1 MASTLT
7 NLIYHVVFSTKER
20 RPFVDEDIS
29 ERLYCYIRG
38 IARSNNALVLEIGG
52 VADHV
57 HILLKLRASAS
68 LAHAVQVIKAG
79 SSKWMREE
87 IQQRTFAWQSGYA
100 GFTVSES
107 IVERVRAYI
116 RRQKEHHLKHS
127 FEDELRLL
135 LEKHRVD
142 YELEYLLG

>member
-7 NLIYHVVFSTKER
+7 NLIYHVVFSTKGR
-20 RPFVDEDIS
+20 RPFVDQGIC
-29 ERLYCYIRG
+29 ERLYCYIGG
-38 IARSNNALVLEIGG
+38 IARSNNAIVLEIGG

-57 HILLKLRASAS
+57 HVLLKLRASAS
-68 LAHAVQVIKAG
+68 LAHVVQLIKAG

-87 IQQRTFAWQSGYA
+87 IQRGEFGWQSGYA

-107 IVERVRAYI
+107 IVERVRSYI
-116 RRQKEHHLKHS
+116 GRQEEHHKQHS

-135 LEKHRVD
+135 LEKHHVD
-142 YELEYLLG
+142 YEPKYLLD